1 MKASGTPR
9 GTDSARIISVIE
21 TKSLKGRGT
30 EDNMCRIVT
39 QYWDFEGNLLAENDL
54 VKEKGL
60 NNYSPEER

>member
-39 QYWDFEGNLLAENDL
+39 QYWDFKGNLLAEKDSGKENKSNDYFS
-54 VKEKGL
+54 K
-60 NNYSPEER
+60 